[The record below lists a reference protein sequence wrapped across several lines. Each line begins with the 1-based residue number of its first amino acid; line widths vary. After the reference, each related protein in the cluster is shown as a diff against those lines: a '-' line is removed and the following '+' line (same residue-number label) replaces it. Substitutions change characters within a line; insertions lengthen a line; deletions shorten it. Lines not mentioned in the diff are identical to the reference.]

1 MKSVLFTLTACAMI
15 VGNVYARPF
24 YAGYLYTEYNEPS
37 AAINTGALSVS
48 TSDITDETGIIEENL
63 MVGLRSDNTGLRSS
77 TAYYL
82 GELKSRKAVIDL
94 MRMLHNSDDE
104 AVRILSA
111 LSLIKI
117 DDARGVFAVK
127 RAAQFDKS
135 ERVKRMCSIF
145 YNSWDKN
152 KDSDTGDDAE

>member
-1 MKSVLFTLTACAMI
+1 MKSVLFTLTTCAMI
-15 VGNVYARPF
+15 FGNVYARPF
-24 YAGYLYTEYNEPS
+24 YAGYLYSEYNEPS
-37 AAINTGALSVS
+37 AAASTEALSES
-48 TSDITDETGIIEENL
+48 ATDITDKTEVIEENL
-63 MVGLRSDNTGLRSS
+63 MVGLRSENTGLSTS

-104 AVRILSA
+104 SVRILSA

-135 ERVKRMCSIF
+135 QRVKRMCAIF
-145 YNSWDKN
+145 YNSWNEN
-152 KDSDTGDDAE
+152 KTNAIENDAE